1 MSMATWLMFASGCLG
16 RLNAAPLSG
25 KFRFRNGCVLRDNR
39 MMKAHAFLSV
49 SLIVALCVAAQRPVA
64 AVESRSAKIDD
75 AAFHVV
81 EIDLAQETLEL
92 HWRDPD
98 DHPFASIDGLRHWA
112 SAQGRS
118 VVFAT
123 NAGIYDRQFRPLG
136 LYVED
141 GKVLRSLNTAQG
153 AARSGNF
160 SMQPNGVF
168 FVDQSGRA
176 GVVTTQHWRDRRIE
190 ARIATQSGP
199 MLVVDGEINPNFDA
213 QSDSLKW
220 RSGVCAKT
228 PQQVVFAVS
237 EAPVTFHAFARLF
250 RDELG
255 CRDALYLDGTLSQI
269 YTEGEGFFGA
279 PGMTV
284 KPYVGMFAVFSRPAS
299 E

>member
-1 MSMATWLMFASGCLG
+1 
-16 RLNAAPLSG
+16 
-25 KFRFRNGCVLRDNR
+25 
-39 MMKAHAFLSV
+39 MKARASLSISLLAAFG
-49 SLIVALCVAAQRPVA
+49 IAASRLA
-64 AVESRSAKIDD
+64 TAVESRSAKVGD
-75 AAFHVV
+75 AAFRIVNL
-81 EIDLAQETLEL
+81 DLERETLEL
-92 HWRDPD
+92 RWRDPD
-98 DHPFASIDGLRHWA
+98 DQPFASIDGLRHWA

-136 LYVED
+136 LYIED
-141 GKVLRSLNTAQG
+141 GKALRPLNTAQG

-176 GVVTTQHWRDRRIE
+176 GVVTTQHWRDRRID

-279 PGMTV
+279 PGMAV

-299 E
+299 D